1 MKLLATTPDDRF
13 ITLEVSGD
21 MEVKNLKALLELETG
36 IPTNEQIVIFHSNPL
51 TDDEKSLEAYG
62 IANDDAIVVQSN
74 RGQVRPTLT
83 SQPAMPGSSPLSSI
97 DPARFLDHLAQQDP
111 NLAHQARQDP
121 QVLRKLIDATVRHQK
136 EISALEA
143 DPFNPESQ
151 KKIEEMIRQQ
161 NLERNFQ
168 EALEHN
174 PETFGNITM
183 LYVTCEVNKCPVKA
197 FVDSGAQTSIMS
209 ENFSKQSGLE
219 HLVDGRF
226 QGVAQGVGT
235 SKILGRIHRTHLV
248 LGGQH
253 LVCSFNVL
261 DMKDIDIIIGLDML
275 RRHQA
280 SIDLKRNA
288 LVINDVATPFLPEH
302 EVPKPSAQSLAQSSA
317 AASSQASVSA
327 AAASPT
333 SSTPTSKP
341 VGNPSSSPSK
351 YSEAT
356 IATLMGLGVSRK
368 EAIQA
373 LDMANGNPDMAAG
386 FLF

>member
-13 ITLEVSGD
+13 ITLEVAGD
-21 MEVKNLKALLELETG
+21 MELKNLKALLELETG
-36 IPTNEQIVIFHSNPL
+36 IPTNEQIVTFHTNPL
-51 TDDEKSLEAYG
+51 TDDEKSLRDYG
-62 IANDDAIVVQSN
+62 IANDDAIVIQSN
-74 RGQVRPTLT
+74 RGQVRPTLI
-83 SQPAMPGSSPLSSI
+83 SQPTMPGSSPLSNI
-97 DPARFLDHLAQQDP
+97 DPARFLDHLDRQDP
-111 NLAHQARQDP
+111 NLAHQARRDP
-121 QVLRKLIDATVRHQK
+121 QVLRKLIDATARHQQ

-183 LYVTCEVNKCPVKA
+183 LYVSCEVNKCPVKA

-209 ENFSKQSGLE
+209 ENFAKQSGLE

-235 SKILGRIHRTHLV
+235 SKISGRIHRTHLV

-280 SIDLKRNA
+280 SIDLKCNA

-302 EVPKPSAQSLAQSSA
+302 EVPKPSALSLAQGNA

-327 AAASPT
+327 AAASPSNT
-333 SSTPTSKP
+333 ISTPKP
-341 VGNPSSSPSK
+341 AGNPSSSSSK
-351 YSEAT
+351 YSEAM
-356 IATLMGLGVSRK
+356 IATLMGLGASRE
-368 EAIQA
+368 EAIHA